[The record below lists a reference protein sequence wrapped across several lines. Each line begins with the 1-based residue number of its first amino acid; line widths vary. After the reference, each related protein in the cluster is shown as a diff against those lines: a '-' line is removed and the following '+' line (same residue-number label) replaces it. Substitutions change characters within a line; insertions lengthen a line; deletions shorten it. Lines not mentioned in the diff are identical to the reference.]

1 MCEIAHQIC
10 GCFEAI
16 VAGTKGSNRMRFS
29 KIEDHFAV
37 CVTKHFIKAMVA
49 VVLCGGAAFCLQA
62 QDAQPKNGDQSWT
75 ATTETSD
82 ANANPARTTESHE
95 KSGNRSVDKQRV
107 EVLGDNGQYRPDF
120 ETETETVRVNDTTTH
135 TVVRT
140 YRWDGNGQRKLAE
153 VTDEE
158 ARNAAN
164 GDGQAVRTTS
174 SADVNGHLQVVRR
187 EVTDTSKTGADAE
200 EAKTKVYL
208 ADGNGGF
215 TMARQTEELKKR
227 GDDHGVEVKKTTL
240 LPDGNGNW
248 KVGEVTER
256 TVKVRTTEERVAHPD
271 LNGRLSEVSRT
282 VVNEKETG
290 AGEKSKSVE
299 TYSGGVPGFGDGKVH
314 LSQRETTM
322 QKRDSG
328 GEVSEEQVEQPSLGN
343 PSDSPRVTAKT
354 KYVVRYAASGA
365 QQTKTVLVRDGNG
378 SFSVVSV
385 ETRKSDQVPPAQV
398 PKAASDKPE

>member
-1 MCEIAHQIC
+1 
-10 GCFEAI
+10 
-16 VAGTKGSNRMRFS
+16 MRFS
-29 KIEDHFAV
+29 KFENRFAGCAREV
-37 CVTKHFIKAMVA
+37 LTKAMVA
-49 VVLCGGAAFCLQA
+49 VVLCAGAALCVQA
-62 QDAQPKNGDQSWT
+62 QNAQQKSGDESWT

-95 KSGNRSVDKQRV
+95 KSGNRSVDKQKV

-158 ARNAAN
+158 ARSAVN
-164 GDGQAVRTTS
+164 GAGQAVRTTS
-174 SADVNGHLQVVRR
+174 SVDVNGHLAVVRR
-187 EVTDTSKTGADAE
+187 EVTDTSKTGADTQ

-215 TMARQTEELKKR
+215 TMARQTQEVKKR
-227 GDDHGVEVKKTTL
+227 GDDHGVEVKRTTL

-248 KVGEVTER
+248 KVGEVTEKTIKGDGKNR
-256 TVKVRTTEERVAHPD
+256 TIEERVGRTD
-271 LNGRLSEVSRT
+271 LNGRLSQVSRT

-314 LSQRETTM
+314 LSQRETTG
-322 QKRDSG
+322 QSKDSG
-328 GEVSEEQVEQPSLGN
+328 DEVNEDLIEQPSLGN
-343 PSDSPRVTAKT
+343 PSDGPKVAAKT
-354 KYVVRYAASGA
+354 KYVVRYAASGV
-365 QQTKTVLVRDGNG
+365 QQTKIVQTNDGNG
-378 SFSVVSV
+378 GFKVVSV
-385 ETRKSDQVPPAQV
+385 ETRKSDQVAPEKA
-398 PKAASDKPE
+398 PKAEPDKPE

>member
-1 MCEIAHQIC
+1 MKCSK
-10 GCFEAI
+10 FE
-16 VAGTKGSNRMRFS
+16 
-29 KIEDHFAV
+29 DYFAV
-37 CVTKHFIKAMVA
+37 SAVKILTKATVV
-49 VVLCGGAAFCLQA
+49 VVLCAGAALCVRGQNA
-62 QDAQPKNGDQSWT
+62 QQKSGDEAWT

-95 KSGNRSVDKQRV
+95 KTGNRSVDKQRV

-158 ARNAAN
+158 ARGTAN

-174 SADVNGHLQVVRR
+174 SVDVNGHLQVVRR
-187 EVTDTSKTGADAE
+187 EVTDTSKTGADAQ
-200 EAKTKVYL
+200 EARTKVYL

-215 TMARQTEELKKR
+215 TMARQTQELKKR

-248 KVGEVTER
+248 KVGEVTEK
-256 TVKVRTTEERVAHPD
+256 TVKGDGKNRTTEERVAHPD
-271 LNGRLSEVSRT
+271 LNGRLSDVSRT
-282 VVNEKETG
+282 VVNEKESG

-299 TYSGGVPGFGDGKVH
+299 TYSGGPPGFGDGKVH
-314 LSQRETTM
+314 LSQRETTV
-322 QKRDSG
+322 QRKDSG
-328 GEVSEEQVEQPSLGN
+328 GEVDEEMVEQPSIGN
-343 PSDSPRVTAKT
+343 PSDGVKVAAKT

-365 QQTKTVLVRDGNG
+365 QQTKTVQANDGNG
-378 SFSVVSV
+378 ALKVVSV
-385 ETRKSDQVPPAQV
+385 ETKKSDQVTPAQA
-398 PKAASDKPE
+398 PKAESDRPE

>member
-1 MCEIAHQIC
+1 MSLSKSENR
-10 GCFEAI
+10 
-16 VAGTKGSNRMRFS
+16 VAASATELLTRS
-29 KIEDHFAV
+29 
-37 CVTKHFIKAMVA
+37 MVA
-49 VVLCGGAAFCLQA
+49 VILCAGAAFCASA
-62 QDAQPKNGDQSWT
+62 QDSPQKSSDEAWT

-95 KSGNRSVDKQRV
+95 RSGNRSVDKQKV

-135 TVVRT
+135 MVVRT

-158 ARNAAN
+158 ARSSAT

-187 EVTDTSKTGADAE
+187 EVTDTSKTGADAQ
-200 EAKTKVYL
+200 EAKTKLYL

-215 TMARQTEELKKR
+215 TMALQTQELKKR
-227 GDDHGVEVKKTTL
+227 GDDHSVEVKKTNL
-240 LPDGNGNW
+240 LPDGNGNF
-248 KVGEVTER
+248 KVGEVTEK
-256 TVKVRTTEERVAHPD
+256 TIKVDGKIRTTEERVARPD

-282 VVNEKETG
+282 VAKETETG

-299 TYSGGVPGFGDGKVH
+299 TYSGEVPGFGDGRAH
-314 LSQRETTM
+314 LSQRETTV
-322 QKRDSG
+322 QKKDSG
-328 GEVSEEQVEQPSLGN
+328 GEVNEEQVEQPSLGN
-343 PSDSPRVTAKT
+343 PSDSPKVTAKT
-354 KYVVRYAASGA
+354 KYVVRYAASGT
-365 QQTKTVLVRDGNG
+365 QQTKTVQVRDGNG
-378 SFSVVSV
+378 TFNVVSV
-385 ETRKSDQVPPAQV
+385 ETRKSDQVAPAQA

>member
-1 MCEIAHQIC
+1 
-10 GCFEAI
+10 
-16 VAGTKGSNRMRFS
+16 MRFL
-29 KIEDHFAV
+29 KFENRFAV
-37 CVTKHFIKAMVA
+37 CASKLLTKLLMAMVLCAGA
-49 VVLCGGAAFCLQA
+49 VVCAHA
-62 QDAQPKNGDQSWT
+62 QDSQQKSGDESWT

-158 ARNAAN
+158 ARSTAN
-164 GDGQAVRTTS
+164 GDGQAVRTMS
-174 SADVNGHLQVVRR
+174 SVDVNGHLEVVRR
-187 EVTDTSKTGADAE
+187 EVTDTSKTGADAQ

-215 TMARQTEELKKR
+215 TMARQTQELKKR
-227 GDDHGVEVKKTTL
+227 GDDHGVEVKRTTL

-248 KVGEVTER
+248 KVGEVTEK
-256 TVKVRTTEERVAHPD
+256 TIKDDGKNRTTEERVAHPD

-290 AGEKSKSVE
+290 AGERSKSVE

-314 LSQRETTM
+314 LSQRETTV
-322 QKRDSG
+322 QKKDSG
-328 GEVSEEQVEQPSLGN
+328 GEVNEEQVEQPSLGN
-343 PSDSPRVTAKT
+343 PSDSPKVTAKT

-365 QQTKTVLVRDGNG
+365 QQTKAVQARDGNG
-378 SFSVVSV
+378 TFNVVSV
-385 ETRKSDQVPPAQV
+385 ETRKSDQVAPVQAPTAD
-398 PKAASDKPE
+398 SDKPE